1 MIVAFLVLAAIC
13 AALIGLC
20 LRLLGQLDDQAK
32 EHALE
37 RGALLQRIQA
47 PERAVAAQHHREDP
61 ETERRPFT
69 PISLEDDDAMARAR
83 GEEVEGDDDA
93 A

>member
-1 MIVAFLVLAAIC
+1 VIVAFLILAAIC

-20 LRLLGQLDDQAK
+20 LRLLGQLDTQAK

-47 PERAVAAQHHREDP
+47 PERAVAAFAPRREHVPARPVVLDDDAAMAEALGDP
-61 ETERRPFT
+61 LE
-69 PISLEDDDAMARAR
+69 LEDDD
-83 GEEVEGDDDA
+83 DA